1 MVFEPYLNFLKLL
14 LDDPMLVFIGKII
27 QLIEESHAIMM
38 VSRLYADLW
47 HWSGACQMHG
57 ALPFSPL
64 SSWLIANVDLAHVIL
79 LVNTSSSRLHPIV
92 MGSQRNNGSILE
104 WQTCKELRQ
113 QHSMEPFFL
122 THFDLTLAS
131 GDKDNKAVMKERL
144 YILLECD
151 LH

>member
-1 MVFEPYLNFLKLL
+1 
-14 LDDPMLVFIGKII
+14 
-27 QLIEESHAIMM
+27 
-38 VSRLYADLW
+38 
-47 HWSGACQMHG
+47 
-57 ALPFSPL
+57 
-64 SSWLIANVDLAHVIL
+64 
-79 LVNTSSSRLHPIV
+79 